1 MSARTGGELIAD
13 YLIERGVPYVCGIPG
28 HGDMGIFDAFKD
40 RADRIT
46 VLQARHEQ
54 SAGHIADAYFR
65 ACGQPLATL
74 TSIGPGSANMTMAL
88 ATAYVDSQAVIAIT
102 GGVQSYMDGTGV
114 LQELERQHDADFPS
128 VLRPVVKRGFSV
140 HRVDQLPRAL
150 HRAFNVALGGRPGPV
165 HIDVPIDVQALS
177 GEGHRLDAGV
187 HSATHPVARPDPQG
201 IELIAAALAGA
212 RRPVILAGGGCIQA
226 EAQAEL
232 RRVAELAQAPVLA
245 TMMGKGVFPEDHP
258 LAAEHTGANGTICG
272 NHFSREADV
281 LLAVGTRFAEQT
293 SSSYKHGESFSVPP
307 TRIMQIDVDP
317 REIGK
322 NYPVEVGV
330 VADARTALEDLAQ
343 ALEAHRERMPDRR
356 EYILESASWKGRWRA
371 MIRDRWDP
379 GVLSMSQA
387 IHVLRKV
394 LPREAIVIAS
404 AGHPQIQM
412 FQEFIS
418 YEPRTWITPGGYST
432 MGFTVPA
439 AIGAKLARPDVP
451 VVGVAGDG
459 DFLMSIQELAL
470 AVQEGLSVVYLVLN
484 NVGWTSIRDFQRGM
498 FGAERDFA
506 TEFRSRRGGE
516 LVSPDFAAIATGFG
530 ASAFKV
536 TELEQL
542 RPALEVALRTEG
554 PVVVEAMLARDP
566 RATEGI
572 NAGFWDLPKPDY
584 LARDSRAANGGAA
597 PAAGAVSGA
606 RSAGAAAA
614 DA

>member
-1 MSARTGGELIAD
+1 MTESNGSTTAGHRPRTGGELIAD
-13 YLIERGVPYVCGIPG
+13 YLIEQGVPYVCGIPG

-40 RADRIT
+40 RAQHIT
-46 VLQARHEQ
+46 MLQARHEQ

-65 ACGQPLATL
+65 ACGRPLATL
-74 TSIGPGSANMTMAL
+74 TSIGPGSANLTMAL
-88 ATAYVDSQAVIAIT
+88 ATAYVDSQAVVSIT

-150 HRAFNVALGGRPGPV
+150 HRAFNVALDGRPGPV
-165 HIDVPIDVQALS
+165 HIDVPIDVQANS
-177 GEGHRLDAGV
+177 GEGHMLDQGA
-187 HSATHPVARPDPQG
+187 HRPTHPHPHPNPDG
-201 IELIAAALAGA
+201 IEQIAQALVEAQ
-212 RRPVILAGGGCIQA
+212 RPVILAGGGCIA
-226 EAQAEL
+226 AGAHAEL

-293 SSSYKHGESFSVPP
+293 ASSYKHGESFAVPP
-307 TRIMQIDVDP
+307 TRILHIDLDS

-330 VADARTALEDLAQ
+330 VADARAALAALA
-343 ALEAHRERMPDRR
+343 EAMEERRGEVPDRR
-356 EYILESASWKGRWRA
+356 EYILESASWKGRWRS
-371 MIRDRWDP
+371 MIRERWDAD
-379 GVLSMSQA
+379 VLSMSQA
-387 IHVLRKV
+387 IHVLREV

-412 FQEFIS
+412 FQEFVS

-439 AIGAKLARPDVP
+439 AIGAKLARPEVP

-459 DFLMSIQELAL
+459 DFLMSIHELAL

-484 NVGWTSIRDFQRGM
+484 NIGWTSIRDFQRGM
-498 FGAERDFA
+498 FGPERDFA
-506 TEFRSRRGGE
+506 VEFRRRRDGE
-516 LVSPDFAAIATGFG
+516 LVSPDFAAIAQGFG
-530 ASAFKV
+530 AAAFKV
-536 TELEQL
+536 TELSQL
-542 RPALEVALRTEG
+542 RGALQAALRTEG
-554 PVVVEAMLARDP
+554 PVVVEAMLAREP

-572 NAGFWDLPKPDY
+572 NAGFWDLPRPEY
-584 LARDSRAANGGAA
+584 LEAART
-597 PAAGAVSGA
+597 
-606 RSAGAAAA
+606 
-614 DA
+614 